1 MILAITGT
9 PGTGKTSVAEE
20 TADRLDMQ
28 LVDVNDLARKSGAE
42 RGIDTE
48 RDAVFV
54 DVDRLADSLDQ
65 KVSDRAVLDGHLSH
79 HFAADI
85 TIVLRCD
92 PDELRDRLEE
102 KGWDEE
108 KIREN
113 IEAETLDILLQEAVS
128 MRDTV
133 YEINTTGKDA
143 SEVAQIIKRLVD
155 QGTETDQ
162 YEPGHIEWDVADH
175 LGV

>member
-20 TADRLDMQ
+20 TAELLEMQ
-28 LVDVNDLARKSGAE
+28 LVDVNDVARKSDAE
-42 RGIDTE
+42 KGIDTE

-65 KVSDRAVLDGHLSH
+65 EVSDRAVLDGHLSH
-79 HFAADI
+79 HFAADM

-92 PDELRDRLEE
+92 PGELQDRLRD
-102 KGWDEE
+102 KGWDQD
-108 KIREN
+108 KIKEN
-113 IEAETLDILLQEAVS
+113 IEAEALDILLQEAVS
-128 MRDTV
+128 LRDTV
-133 YEINTTGKDA
+133 YEIDTTGRDA
-143 SEVAQIIKRLVD
+143 HEIAEIIKSLVE
-155 QGTETDQ
+155 QETETDQ
-162 YEPGHIEWDVADH
+162 YEPGHVEWDVADH